1 MDRQY
6 TVEECYAL
14 CTNEPDCGAFVITKV
29 NFDTDLLDVLV
40 SRKQVD
46 GQFPKAAC
54 LLFREGCN
62 REGSTLQHLHFCY
75 SFVHICEYIFI
86 GIKKQ
91 VSVYYRSNCVH

>member
-29 NFDTDLLDVLV
+29 NFDTDILPVHV

-62 REGSTLQHLHFCY
+62 REGSTLLFDTYEMKDCQNKSKLFDY
-75 SFVHICEYIFI
+75 
-86 GIKKQ
+86 
-91 VSVYYRSNCVH
+91 